1 MTNTLTVYPVASVSF
16 GGDPGIGAISLGLRK
31 LPPEVAVH
39 GVNGKTVFV
48 SQYIVSMHWFHKFL
62 MSSHKRN
69 VPCLQLPFLFS
80 RAERNLG
87 LF

>member
-16 GGDPGIGAISLGLRK
+16 RGDPGIGAISLGLRK

-48 SQYIVSMHWFHKFL
+48 SQ
-62 MSSHKRN
+62 
-69 VPCLQLPFLFS
+69 
-80 RAERNLG
+80 
-87 LF
+87 